1 MRRFLPSLCLFFLC
15 LVPCL
20 GVTGIAS
27 WLLMWYPEFA
37 PACVFAA
44 VPLLT
49 AGSLSALLVQ
59 RRRMEALEEQAH
71 TLEKRIQFLDNR
83 EDLRDKENNR

>member
-1 MRRFLPSLCLFFLC
+1 MRRFLPGLCVFFLC

-49 AGSLSALLVQ
+49 AGLLSALLVQ
-59 RRRMEALEEQAH
+59 RRRMEALEEQIR
-71 TLEKRIQFLDNR
+71 TVEKRIQSLENI
-83 EDLRDKENNR
+83 EDLSDKENTQ